1 VIPVYHASAFILQ
14 TSRRASKT
22 KTEAEAMNEDVDLT
36 FDEEE
41 AQVQFVDIPK
51 VSESI
56 SYVARSST
64 ATSSNKDLAHKEQE
78 LVY

>member
-1 VIPVYHASAFILQ
+1 
-14 TSRRASKT
+14 
-22 KTEAEAMNEDVDLT
+22 MNEDVDLT